1 LSGRAPEHAAN
12 PAAARG
18 RAFCLRLPAFPVL
31 LRRGTTIQRG
41 PMRDTIHLSADAG
54 CRRPGAA

>member
-1 LSGRAPEHAAN
+1 MSRRSPEHAAN

-31 LRRGTTIQRG
+31 LRRGTTILRG
-41 PMRDTIHLSADAG
+41 PMRNTIHLSDAG
-54 CRRPGAA
+54 AKRGPAA